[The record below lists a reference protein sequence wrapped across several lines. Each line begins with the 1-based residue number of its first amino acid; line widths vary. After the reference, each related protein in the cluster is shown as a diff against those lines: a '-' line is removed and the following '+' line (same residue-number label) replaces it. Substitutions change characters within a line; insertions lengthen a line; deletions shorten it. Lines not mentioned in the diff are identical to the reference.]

1 MNRAKL
7 MAYIGVAARARK
19 CQSGDCTCE
28 KLVKTKKAKLI
39 ILDAGASG
47 NTREKYKAMCENA
60 GIECI
65 CIDELGRQI
74 GKPSHKIAAV
84 TDRHF
89 AEIIRQAYEAPEQA

>member
-1 MNRAKL
+1 
-7 MAYIGVAARARK
+7 MAYIGFAARARK
-19 CQSGDCTCE
+19 CQSGDFTCE

-65 CIDELGRQI
+65 CI